1 MQAAIEN
8 TLTEY
13 DFIAVVDA
21 SGSMATEDMSGGRSR
36 HQVRPGGCKGQ
47 DHQA

>member
-36 HQVRPGGCKGQ
+36 MESHAGNC
-47 DHQA
+47 